1 MQTNDLCKLTEEER
15 DAAWAKAAASP
26 YYVPAVVASL
36 LTAFFR
42 NSDED
47 GTLLPDILSR
57 LDSAIAMIGQP
68 DSDEAKEYLAKVV
81 AVRDFYSTPTGK
93 KLFDDV
99 LDPMERLFTEFA
111 KPVNRWSR
119 YLSIHQST
127 IKHVYQ
133 LPEP

>member
-1 MQTNDLCKLTEEER
+1 MQTNDLCNLTEEDR

-47 GTLLPDILSR
+47 GNLLRDIESR
-57 LDSAIAMIGQP
+57 LDSAITMIGQP
-68 DSDEAKEYLAKVV
+68 DTDEAKEYLAKIV
-81 AVRDFYSTPTGK
+81 AVRDFYGTPVGK
-93 KLFDDV
+93 RLFDDV
-99 LDPMERLFTEFA
+99 LGPMEVLFEEFA

-127 IKHVYQ
+127 IKHIYQ
-133 LPEP
+133 LPEA